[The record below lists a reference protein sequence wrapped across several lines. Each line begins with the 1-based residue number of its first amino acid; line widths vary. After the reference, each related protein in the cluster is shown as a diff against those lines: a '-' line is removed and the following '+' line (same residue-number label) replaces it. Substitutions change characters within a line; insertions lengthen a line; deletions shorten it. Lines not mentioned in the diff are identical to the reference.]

1 MNYGSGTKPQKT
13 AGLRQRLSQQIK
25 EEQNGNNRRLRNIHM
40 RMNDKS
46 KYYIKMFSWTGAATN
61 CELKR

>member
-1 MNYGSGTKPQKT
+1 MNYGIGTKPQKT
-13 AGLRQRLSQQIK
+13 AGLRQQIK